1 MAATNDENADAL
13 ARIAD
18 QLLDQAADLRRG
30 WDALAAALDD
40 LEVAEPA
47 GAGPAEHAPVDGD
60 AGSDED
66 PRRLIALNM
75 ALGGHSRAAT
85 EEYLREQFGDEGIE
99 EILVAVFD
107 A

>member
-1 MAATNDENADAL
+1 MATDDHAEAL
-13 ARIAD
+13 AQIVD

-40 LEVAEPA
+40 LEVEGGPAAPADAEAAAPPA
-47 GAGPAEHAPVDGD
+47 GDGD
-60 AGSDED
+60 D

-75 ALGGHSRAAT
+75 ALNGQSREETAA
-85 EEYLREQFGDEGIE
+85 YLRQQFGEDGTDA
-99 EILVAVFD
+99 ILADVYD